1 MEGGYARRLLQ
12 VGIRS
17 INKEG
22 REQGKR
28 FGVEQYE
35 MRTFHRDRAFLEN
48 LSLGEGCKGVYVS
61 IDVDCLDPSI
71 APGVSHIEAGGL
83 AFRDV
88 MNILQSVKGNIVAGD
103 VVELNPQ
110 RDTVDGM
117 TAMVAA
123 KLVRELAARIS
134 K

>member
-1 MEGGYARRLLQ
+1 MS
-12 VGIRS
+12 V
-17 INKEG
+17 
-22 REQGKR
+22 
-28 FGVEQYE
+28 
-35 MRTFHRDRAFLEN
+35 
-48 LSLGEGCKGVYVS
+48 LGEWVVEMFGS
-61 IDVDCLDPSI
+61 
-71 APGVSHIEAGGL
+71 AGDLVG
-83 AFRDV
+83 
-88 MNILQSVKGNIVAGD
+88 GD